1 MTRSLPKP
9 SRRRVGIALGSG
21 SARGLAHIGVLQAL
35 CELGIEPDIVCGSSI
50 GALVGA
56 SFVTGKLDDLAGW
69 AGALSTSDVLKFMGI
84 RLMAQG
90 GMAEAGRLIAHL
102 RDICGEHNIEDL
114 PKPFAA
120 VATDIHRGREV
131 WLQEGPLWDAVR
143 ASIAIPGLLTPAL
156 HNNEWLV
163 DGALVNPV
171 PVSLCKALGADII
184 IAVNLN
190 TVKRQPPSPG
200 LSDPE
205 PEPQPDDVE
214 MPESPDLPAPED
226 AVGLLGRLTSS
237 VRGATDN
244 VRRRWREGSPIAAPG
259 TFNVMLSSINIMQ
272 DRITRSRLA
281 GEPPDVMLI
290 PRLADIGLLEFNR
303 ATEAIAEGRACV
315 MRAADTLRHA
325 LDM

>member
-1 MTRSLPKP
+1 MTRTLLKP
-9 SRRRVGIALGSG
+9 PRHRVGIALGSG

-35 CELGIEPDIVCGSSI
+35 SELDIEPDIVCGSSI

-56 SFVTGKLDDLAGW
+56 SFVAGKLDDLASW
-69 AGALSTSDVLKFMGI
+69 ASALSTSDVLRFMGI

-102 RDICGEHNIEDL
+102 RDICGDHLIEDL

-120 VATDIHRGREV
+120 VATDIHLGREV
-131 WLQEGPLWDAVR
+131 WLQHGPLWDAVR
-143 ASIAIPGLLTPAL
+143 ASIAIPGLLTPWL
-156 HNNEWLV
+156 HNNDWLV

-190 TVKRQPPSPG
+190 TVRRQPPSPG
-200 LSDPE
+200 LQDTE
-205 PEPQPDDVE
+205 PEPDASTL
-214 MPESPDLPAPED
+214 PEPAEVS
-226 AVGLLGRLTSS
+226 AGLLGRLTSS
-237 VRGATDN
+237 VRGATDG
-244 VRRRWREGSPIAAPG
+244 VRRRWREGSAVAAPG
-259 TFNVMLSSINIMQ
+259 TLNVMLNSINIMQ

-281 GEPPDVMLI
+281 GEPPDVMLT

-303 ATEAIAEGRACV
+303 ATETIAEGRACV

>member
-1 MTRSLPKP
+1 MTRTLPKLA
-9 SRRRVGIALGSG
+9 RRRVGIALGSG
-21 SARGLAHIGVLQAL
+21 SARGMAHIGVLQAL
-35 CELGIEPDIVCGSSI
+35 SELGIEPDIVCGSSI

-56 SFVTGKLDDLAGW
+56 SFVTGNLDDLAGW

-131 WLQEGPLWDAVR
+131 WLQEGSLWDAVR
-143 ASIAIPGLLTPAL
+143 ASIAIPGLLTPSL
-156 HNNEWLV
+156 HEGDWLV

-205 PEPQPDDVE
+205 PEPQPDEIDV
-214 MPESPDLPAPED
+214 PESSEVP
-226 AVGLLGRLTSS
+226 VGLLGRLTSS
-237 VRGATDN
+237 LRGATDN

-303 ATEAIAEGRACV
+303 SAEAIAEGRACV

-325 LDM
+325 LEM